1 MAVIGIAEFLKKVS
15 YQKHTKTKVDALK
28 HNDSKPLRIILQ
40 AAFDP
45 DVKFALPAGA
55 PPYTPNRL
63 VDQENVLIREAD
75 KIKYFIEGFYPNMK
89 PAKREQI
96 FIEFL
101 ERLAPR
107 DAELLVAIKDKKLP
121 FKGITI
127 QHVITALPGLIP
139 NPGVKPLEIKEG
151 AIEES
156 NEEPE
161 A

>member
-15 YQKHTKTKVDALK
+15 YQKHTKTKVEALK

-55 PPYTPNRL
+55 PPYTPNSL
-63 VDQENVLIREAD
+63 VDQEHILIREAD

-89 PAKREQI
+89 TAKREQI
-96 FIEFL
+96 FIELL

-107 DAELLVAIKDKKLP
+107 DAELLIAIKDKKLP

-139 NPGVKPLEIKEG
+139 NPGVKPYDLKEVT
-151 AIEES
+151 EEN